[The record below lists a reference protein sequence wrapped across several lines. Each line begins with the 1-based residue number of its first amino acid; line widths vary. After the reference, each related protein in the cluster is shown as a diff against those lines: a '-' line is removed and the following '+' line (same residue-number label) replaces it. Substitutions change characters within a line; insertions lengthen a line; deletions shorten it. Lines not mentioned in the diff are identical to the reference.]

1 MAMSRAALDVASV
14 TRRVLA
20 KISRVQ
26 LHLLPCPFPGVD
38 NIPPPN
44 SPLVHFR
51 TCTRTTVGGPC
62 WSAFGQGGWVPCINR
77 SFPAN
82 SRPSSVSRSHM
93 PATRSHHPLAP
104 RGQKVRQ
111 QSRCPRRAGS
121 DCTNRQGI
129 VDLPRPSFADV
140 PDVSGHQL
148 VTFVSSSKSNLPG
161 SLGSRK

>member
-1 MAMSRAALDVASV
+1 MLLLSQEEFSLRSAESNCIFLRVHFPASI
-14 TRRVLA
+14 TY
-20 KISRVQ
+20 
-26 LHLLPCPFPGVD
+26 LHRTHHF
-38 NIPPPN
+38 
-44 SPLVHFR
+44 VHFR

-104 RGQKVRQ
+104 TGHTWGQKVRQ

-121 DCTNRQGI
+121 TARIDRASSTYPARLSLTCPTFPATNWWR
-129 VDLPRPSFADV
+129 LFLRASP
-140 PDVSGHQL
+140 
-148 VTFVSSSKSNLPG
+148 T
-161 SLGSRK
+161 SLAH